1 MSNFKLLSAGL
12 LAATMLTTPVMARE
26 HHLNRR
32 HVATDIDAGATP
44 DAGYPDAG
52 YVDGRFC
59 VPAPRVDAFATAP
72 WENEPACE
80 PAPAY

>member
-32 HVATDIDAGATP
+32 HVATDIDASATP
-44 DAGYPDAG
+44 DAGY
-52 YVDGRFC
+52 VEGRFC